1 MELGDVLEL
10 LRSSLPHSLAG
21 TLHHHGGHLHQ
32 RCRILLV
39 EELLGAEIVLVLD
52 IYIIY
57 LVPHLLV
64 DCLWLHH
71 IPTVGIGYDFSEC
84 AGTAGSTLH
93 LLLDIGWIEDGGSA
107 LDTDSLLHLLHS
119 HIAMVAIVGEISIRI
134 LTGYVAHSE
143 VHTSHEFI
151 YVVETQSTP
160 SVALS
165 WLNHHIGTGQ
175 RCLES
180 SLANGLPVLL
190 ITVVGTHIVH
200 IDLGNLTL
208 LIPAVACG
216 YHLLD
221 TGTIVAVYATKDTI
235 HTNLACLLWRHAFLY
250 EHSFGFGNTGF
261 HQVVVLITLGICRH
275 LYRLVDEEE
284 TGCCQV
290 AELTGSLN
298 HDIDAR
304 TAQLLGW
311 DETQIGNTTEGIS
324 YRFYTEHIENLS
336 DGSTLCFD
344 KLATPERVT
353 HLTRIFTLMSLT
365 IHLDGI
371 VAKFLRLLPGILRW
385 RILYIDGEE
394 IPTGRQSVRIH
405 NQITTRRW
413 GGKAAIQGIHQRRH
427 LVERTLTERL
437 RILAHILQGMLY
449 GSNRL
454 SQMNL
459 LTGIFRCF
467 RHHHTLIFRRFLRCF
482 ALAGFRHLCLFQI
495 FLIPFLSLLDGFNH
509 LVREA
514 TGLFHLL
521 KSLTTHLRNLLLM
534 RNLGS
539 TELAY
544 RTVVHP
550 LRLRLLR
557 STHLVCHLHHH
568 LDRIRSCLHRLN
580 LASHLEF
587 GRSDSYITADVFIR
601 NRG

>member
-1 MELGDVLEL
+1 MKLGDVLEL

-32 RCRILLV
+32 RSRILLV
-39 EELLGAEIVLVLD
+39 EELLGAEMVLVLD
-52 IYIIY
+52 IYIID

-71 IPTVGIGYDFSEC
+71 IPAVGIGYDFGEC

-107 LDTDSLLHLLHS
+107 LDADSLLHLLHS

-151 YVVETQSTP
+151 YMVETQGTP
-160 SVALS
+160 GVALS

-180 SLANGLPVLL
+180 CLANGLPVLL
-190 ITVVGTHIVH
+190 ITIVGTHIVH

-221 TGTIVAVYATKDTI
+221 TGAIVAVYATKHSI
-235 HTNLACLLWRHAFLY
+235 HTHLAGLLWRHTLLY
-250 EHSFGFGNTGF
+250 EHSFRFSNTGF
-261 HQVVVLITLGICRH
+261 HQVIILVTLGICRH

-284 TGCCQV
+284 TGCCQI

-344 KLATPERVT
+344 KLATPERVAY
-353 HLTRIFTLMSLT
+353 LTRIFTLMSLA

-371 VAKFLRLLPGILRW
+371 VAKFLRLLPGILR
-385 RILYIDGEE
+385 RCILHIDGEE
-394 IPTGRQSVRIH
+394 ISTSWQGVWIH

-413 GGKAAIQGIHQRRH
+413 SGKAAIQGIHQRRH

-482 ALAGFRHLCLFQI
+482 ALAGFRHLRLLQI
-495 FLIPFLSLLDGFNH
+495 LLIPFLSLLDGFHH
-509 LVREA
+509 LVREV
-514 TGLFHLL
+514 TGLLHLL

-544 RTVVHP
+544 STVVHP

-568 LDRIRSCLHRLN
+568 LDRIRSCLHRLY
-580 LASHLEF
+580 LTGHLEF

>member
-1 MELGDVLEL
+1 MKLGDVLEL

-32 RCRILLV
+32 RCRILLI
-39 EELLGAEIVLVLD
+39 EELLGSEMVLVLD
-52 IYIIY
+52 IYIID

-64 DCLWLHH
+64 DSLWLHH
-71 IPTVGIGYDFSEC
+71 IPAVGIGYDFGEC

-93 LLLDIGWIEDGGSA
+93 FLLDIGWIEDGGSA
-107 LDTDSLLHLLHS
+107 LDADSLLHLLHS

-134 LTGYVAHSE
+134 LTGYVADCE
-143 VHTSHEFI
+143 VHTSHKLI
-151 YVVETQSTP
+151 YVVETQGTP
-160 SVALS
+160 GVALS
-165 WLNHHIGTGQ
+165 WLNHHISTGQ

-221 TGTIVAVYATKDTI
+221 TGTIVAVYATKHSI
-235 HTNLACLLWRHAFLY
+235 HTYLACLLWRHALLY

-261 HQVVVLITLGICRH
+261 HQVVILITLGICRH

-324 YRFYTEHIENLS
+324 YRFYTEHIENLG
-336 DGSTLCFD
+336 DGGTLCFD
-344 KLATPERVT
+344 KLAAPECVA
-353 HLTRIFTLMSLT
+353 HLTRIFTLMSLA

-371 VAKFLRLLPGILRW
+371 VAKFLCLLPGILR
-385 RILYIDGEE
+385 RCILHIDGEE
-394 IPTGRQSVRIH
+394 VSTGRQGVWIH

-413 GGKAAIQGIHQRRH
+413 SGKAAIQGIHQRRH

-482 ALAGFRHLCLFQI
+482 ALAGFRHLRLLQI
-495 FLIPFLSLLDGFNH
+495 LLIPFLSLLDGFHH

-568 LDRIRSCLHRLN
+568 LDRIRSSLHRLY
-580 LASHLEF
+580 LTSHLEF

>member
-1 MELGDVLEL
+1 
-10 LRSSLPHSLAG
+10 
-21 TLHHHGGHLHQ
+21 
-32 RCRILLV
+32 
-39 EELLGAEIVLVLD
+39 
-52 IYIIY
+52 
-57 LVPHLLV
+57 
-64 DCLWLHH
+64 
-71 IPTVGIGYDFSEC
+71 
-84 AGTAGSTLH
+84 
-93 LLLDIGWIEDGGSA
+93 
-107 LDTDSLLHLLHS
+107 
-119 HIAMVAIVGEISIRI
+119 MVAIVGEISIRI
-134 LTGYVAHSE
+134 LTGYVANSE

-151 YVVETQSTP
+151 YMVETQGAP

-165 WLNHHIGTGQ
+165 WLNHYIGTGQ

-190 ITVVGTHIVH
+190 ITVVGTHIVQ

-221 TGTIVAVYATKDTI
+221 TGSIVAVYASKHSI
-235 HTNLACLLWRHAFLY
+235 HTHLASLLWRHALLY
-250 EHSFGFGNTGF
+250 KHSFGFGNTGF
-261 HQVVVLITLGICRH
+261 HQVVVLITLGICSH
-275 LYRLVDEEE
+275 LYRPVDEEE

-311 DETQIGNTTEGIS
+311 DKTQIGNTTKGIS

-336 DGSTLCFD
+336 DGGTLCFD
-344 KLATPERVT
+344 KLAAPECVA

-371 VAKFLRLLPGILRW
+371 VAKFLCLLPGILR
-385 RILYIDGEE
+385 RCILHIDGEE
-394 IPTGRQSVRIH
+394 VSTGRQGVRIH

-413 GGKAAIQGIHQRRH
+413 SGKAAIQGIHQRRH

-437 RILAHILQGMLY
+437 RILAYILQGMLY
-449 GSNRL
+449 DSNRL

-459 LTGIFRCF
+459 LTGIFRCL

-482 ALAGFRHLCLFQI
+482 ALAGFRHLRLFQI
-495 FLIPFLSLLDGFNH
+495 LLIPFLSLLDSFHH

-539 TELAY
+539 TEFAY
-544 RTVVHP
+544 RTVIH
-550 LRLRLLR
+550 LLWLRLLR
-557 STHLVCHLHHH
+557 STYLVCHLHHH
-568 LDRIRSCLHRLN
+568 LDRIRSSLHRLN

-587 GRSDSYITADVFIR
+587 GRSDSYITADVFI
-601 NRG
+601 

>member
-1 MELGDVLEL
+1 
-10 LRSSLPHSLAG
+10 
-21 TLHHHGGHLHQ
+21 
-32 RCRILLV
+32 
-39 EELLGAEIVLVLD
+39 
-52 IYIIY
+52 
-57 LVPHLLV
+57 
-64 DCLWLHH
+64 
-71 IPTVGIGYDFSEC
+71 
-84 AGTAGSTLH
+84 
-93 LLLDIGWIEDGGSA
+93 
-107 LDTDSLLHLLHS
+107 
-119 HIAMVAIVGEISIRI
+119 MVAIVGEISIWI
-134 LTGYVAHSE
+134 LTGYVAHCK
-143 VHTSHEFI
+143 VHTSHKLI
-151 YVVETQSTP
+151 YVVETQSAP

-165 WLNHHIGTGQ
+165 WLNYHISTSQ

-190 ITVVGTHIVH
+190 ITVVGTHIVQ

-221 TGTIVAVYATKDTI
+221 TGTIVAVYASKHSI
-235 HTNLACLLWRHAFLY
+235 HTHFACLLWRHTFLY

-261 HQVVVLITLGICRH
+261 HQVVILITLGICRH

-344 KLATPERVT
+344 KLAAPECIA

-371 VAKFLRLLPGILRW
+371 VAKFLCLLPGILR
-385 RILYIDGEE
+385 RCILHIDGEE
-394 IPTGRQSVRIH
+394 VSTGRQGVRIH

-413 GGKAAIQGIHQRRH
+413 SGKAAIQGIHQRRH

-459 LTGIFRCF
+459 PTGIFWCF
-467 RHHHTLIFRRFLRCF
+467 RHHHTLIFRRILRCF
-482 ALAGFRHLCLFQI
+482 ALAGFRHLRLLQI
-495 FLIPFLSLLDGFNH
+495 FLIPFLALLDGFHH
-509 LVREA
+509 LVREV
-514 TGLFHLL
+514 TGLLHLL

-550 LRLRLLR
+550 LRLRLLH

-568 LDRIRSCLHRLN
+568 LDRIRSCLHRLY
-580 LASHLEF
+580 LTRHLEF

>member
-1 MELGDVLEL
+1 MKLGNVLEL
-10 LRSSLPHSLAG
+10 LRSCLPHSLAG

-32 RCRILLV
+32 RSRILLV
-39 EELLGAEIVLVLD
+39 EELLGAEIILVLD
-52 IYIIY
+52 IYIID

-64 DCLWLHH
+64 DSLWLHH
-71 IPTVGIGYDFSEC
+71 IPTVGIGYDFCEC

-134 LTGYVAHSE
+134 FTGYVADCE

-151 YVVETQSTP
+151 YVVETQGTP

-165 WLNHHIGTGQ
+165 WLNHHISTGQ

-221 TGTIVAVYATKDTI
+221 TGTIVAVYASKHSI
-235 HTNLACLLWRHAFLY
+235 HTHLACLLWRHTLLY
-250 EHSFGFGNTGF
+250 EHPFRFGNTGF
-261 HQVVVLITLGICRH
+261 HQVVILIPLGICRH

-304 TAQLLGW
+304 TAQQLGW
-311 DETQIGNTTEGIS
+311 DKTQIGNTTEGIS
-324 YRFYTEHIENLS
+324 YRFYTEHIENLG

-344 KLATPERVT
+344 KLATPERIAY
-353 HLTRIFTLMSLT
+353 LTRIFTLMSLA

-385 RILYIDGEE
+385 RILHIDGEE
-394 IPTGRQSVRIH
+394 VSTGRQGVRIH

-413 GGKAAIQGIHQRRH
+413 SGKAAIQGIHQRRH

-482 ALAGFRHLCLFQI
+482 ALAGFRHLRLLQI
-495 FLIPFLSLLDGFNH
+495 LLIPFLSLLDGFHH
-509 LVREA
+509 LVREV
-514 TGLFHLL
+514 TGLLHLL
-521 KSLTTHLRNLLLM
+521 KSLTTHLRNFLLM

-544 RTVVHP
+544 RTVIYP

-568 LDRIRSCLHRLN
+568 LDRIRSCLHRLY
-580 LASHLEF
+580 LTGHLEF

>member
-1 MELGDVLEL
+1 
-10 LRSSLPHSLAG
+10 
-21 TLHHHGGHLHQ
+21 
-32 RCRILLV
+32 
-39 EELLGAEIVLVLD
+39 
-52 IYIIY
+52 
-57 LVPHLLV
+57 
-64 DCLWLHH
+64 
-71 IPTVGIGYDFSEC
+71 
-84 AGTAGSTLH
+84 
-93 LLLDIGWIEDGGSA
+93 
-107 LDTDSLLHLLHS
+107 
-119 HIAMVAIVGEISIRI
+119 MVAIVGEISIRI
-134 LTGYVAHSE
+134 LTGHVAHSK
-143 VHTSHEFI
+143 VHTSHKLI
-151 YVVETQSTP
+151 YVVETQGTP
-160 SVALS
+160 GITLS
-165 WLNHHIGTGQ
+165 WLNYHIGTGQ

-190 ITVVGTHIVH
+190 ITIEGAHIVQ

-208 LIPAVACG
+208 LIPAIACG

-235 HTNLACLLWRHAFLY
+235 HTHLACLLWRHALLY
-250 EHSFGFGNTGF
+250 EHSFGFGNTSF
-261 HQVVVLITLGICRH
+261 HQVVVLITLGICRQ

-298 HDIDAR
+298 YDIDAR

-324 YRFYTEHIENLS
+324 YRFNTEHIENLG
-336 DGSTLCFD
+336 DGSALCFD
-344 KLATPERVT
+344 KLAAPERIA
-353 HLTRIFTLMSLT
+353 HLTRIFTLMSLA

-371 VAKFLRLLPGILRW
+371 VAKFLRLLPGILR
-385 RILYIDGEE
+385 RCILHIDGEE
-394 IPTGRQSVRIH
+394 VSTGRQSVRIH
-405 NQITTRRW
+405 NQITTWRW

-449 GSNRL
+449 GSDSL

-467 RHHHTLIFRRFLRCF
+467 RHHHTLIFRRFLRS
-482 ALAGFRHLCLFQI
+482 LAGFRHLRLFQI
-495 FLIPFLSLLDGFNH
+495 LLIPFLSLLDSFHH

-550 LRLRLLR
+550 LRLRLLH

-568 LDRIRSCLHRLN
+568 LDRIRSCLHRLY
-580 LASHLEF
+580 LTCHLEF

>member
-39 EELLGAEIVLVLD
+39 EELLGTEIVLVLD
-52 IYIIY
+52 IYIID

-71 IPTVGIGYDFSEC
+71 IPAVGIGYDFGEC

-93 LLLDIGWIEDGGSA
+93 LLLDIGRIEDGGSA
-107 LDTDSLLHLLHS
+107 LDADSLLHLLHS

-134 LTGYVAHSE
+134 LTGYVADCE

-160 SVALS
+160 GVALS

-180 SLANGLPVLL
+180 SLTNGFPVLL
-190 ITVVGTHIVH
+190 ITIVGTHIVH

-221 TGTIVAVYATKDTI
+221 TGAIVAVYASKDTI
-235 HTNLACLLWRHAFLY
+235 HTYLACLLWRHTFLY
-250 EHSFGFGNTGF
+250 EHSFRFGNTGF

-275 LYRLVDEEE
+275 LYRPVDEEE
-284 TGCCQV
+284 TGCSQV

-298 HDIDAR
+298 HDIDAG

-311 DETQIGNTTEGIS
+311 DKTQIGNTTEGIS

-344 KLATPERVT
+344 KLAAPERIA

-371 VAKFLRLLPGILRW
+371 VAKFLRLLPGILR
-385 RILYIDGEE
+385 RCILHIDGEE
-394 IPTGRQSVRIH
+394 IPTGRQGVRIH

-413 GGKAAIQGIHQRRH
+413 SGKAAIQGIHQRRH

-482 ALAGFRHLCLFQI
+482 AFAGFRHLRLLQI
-495 FLIPFLSLLDGFNH
+495 LLIPFLSLLDGFHH

-514 TGLFHLL
+514 TGLLHLL

-550 LRLRLLR
+550 LRLRLFR

>member
-1 MELGDVLEL
+1 MKLGDVLEL

-32 RCRILLV
+32 RCRILLI
-39 EELLGAEIVLVLD
+39 EELLGSEMVLVLD
-52 IYIIY
+52 IYIID

-64 DCLWLHH
+64 DSLWLHH
-71 IPTVGIGYDFSEC
+71 IPAVGIGYDFGEC

-93 LLLDIGWIEDGGSA
+93 LLLDIGRVEDGGSA
-107 LDTDSLLHLLHS
+107 LDADSLLHLLHS

-134 LTGYVAHSE
+134 LSGHVAHSK
-143 VHTSHEFI
+143 VHTSHKLI
-151 YVVETQSTP
+151 YVVETQGTP
-160 SVALS
+160 GVALP

-180 SLANGLPVLL
+180 SLANGLPVFL
-190 ITVVGTHIVH
+190 ITIEGTHIVH
-200 IDLGNLTL
+200 INLGNLTL

-221 TGTIVAVYATKDTI
+221 TGAIVAVYATKHTI
-235 HTNLACLLWRHAFLY
+235 HTHLAGLLWRHPLLY
-250 EHSFGFGNTGF
+250 EQSFGFGNTGF

-344 KLATPERVT
+344 KLAAPERVAY
-353 HLTRIFTLMSLT
+353 LTRIFTLMSLA

-371 VAKFLRLLPGILRW
+371 VAKFLCLLPGILR
-385 RILYIDGEE
+385 RCILHIDGEE
-394 IPTGRQSVRIH
+394 VSTGRQGVWIH

-413 GGKAAIQGIHQRRH
+413 SCKAAIQGIHQRRH

-454 SQMNL
+454 SQTNL

-467 RHHHTLIFRRFLRCF
+467 RHHHTLIFRRSSGLR
-482 ALAGFRHLCLFQI
+482 
-495 FLIPFLSLLDGFNH
+495 
-509 LVREA
+509 
-514 TGLFHLL
+514 
-521 KSLTTHLRNLLLM
+521 
-534 RNLGS
+534 
-539 TELAY
+539 
-544 RTVVHP
+544 
-550 LRLRLLR
+550 
-557 STHLVCHLHHH
+557 
-568 LDRIRSCLHRLN
+568 
-580 LASHLEF
+580 
-587 GRSDSYITADVFIR
+587 
-601 NRG
+601 

>member
-1 MELGDVLEL
+1 MKLGNVLEL

-21 TLHHHGGHLHQ
+21 TLHHHSGHLHQ

-39 EELLGAEIVLVLD
+39 EELLGAEMVLVLD

-57 LVPHLLV
+57 LVPHFLV
-64 DCLWLHH
+64 DCLRLHH
-71 IPTVGIGYDFSEC
+71 IPAVGIGYDFGEC

-93 LLLDIGWIEDGGSA
+93 LLLDIGWIEDSGSA
-107 LDTDSLLHLLHS
+107 LDADSLLHLLHS

-134 LTGYVAHSE
+134 LTGYVANCE

-151 YVVETQSTP
+151 YVVETQGTP
-160 SVALS
+160 GVALA
-165 WLNHHIGTGQ
+165 WLNHHIGAGQ

-180 SLANGLPVLL
+180 SLANGLPVFL

-221 TGTIVAVYATKDTI
+221 AGAIVAVYATKHTI
-235 HTNLACLLWRHAFLY
+235 HTHLAGFLWRHALLY
-250 EHSFGFGNTGF
+250 KHSFRFGNTGF
-261 HQVVVLITLGICRH
+261 HQVIILITLGICSH

-311 DETQIGNTTEGIS
+311 DETKIGNTTEGIS
-324 YRFYTEHIENLS
+324 YRFNTEHIENLG

-344 KLATPERVT
+344 KLAAPECVA
-353 HLTRIFTLMSLT
+353 HLTRIFTLMSLA

-371 VAKFLRLLPGILRW
+371 VAKFLRLLPGILR
-385 RILYIDGEE
+385 RCILHIDGEE
-394 IPTGRQSVRIH
+394 VSTGRKGVRIH

-413 GGKAAIQGIHQRRH
+413 SGKAAIQGIHQRRH
-427 LVERTLTERL
+427 LIERTLTERL

-482 ALAGFRHLCLFQI
+482 ALAGFRHLRLLQI
-495 FLIPFLSLLDGFNH
+495 ILIPFLSLLDSFHH

-514 TGLFHLL
+514 TGLLHLR

-539 TELAY
+539 TEFAY
-544 RTVVHP
+544 RTVVRL

-568 LDRIRSCLHRLN
+568 LDRIRSSLHCFY

-587 GRSDSYITADVFIR
+587 CRSDSYITADVFIR